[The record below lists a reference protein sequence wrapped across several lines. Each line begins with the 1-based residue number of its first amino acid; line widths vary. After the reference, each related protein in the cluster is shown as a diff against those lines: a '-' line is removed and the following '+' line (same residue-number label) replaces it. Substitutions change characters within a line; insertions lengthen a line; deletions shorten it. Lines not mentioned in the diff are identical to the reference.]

1 MRAAVFPTRSPRVV
15 MQKQFYMFPELRLRL
30 WMYFGFG
37 RPCWGGYWR
46 RGVVFLCFCAPFWAM
61 LHPRWWARHLHLGL
75 CHLPTVVGLSVVA
88 LRWAPART
96 TTRCVSRRLL
106 IGGVG
111 APTVAPGCMFVG
123 APLNKAQQ
131 KIVKHLEAVITDVA
145 GSGDIGP
152 AEMGRTAAKVEGL
165 YS

>member
-1 MRAAVFPTRSPRVV
+1 MNICGMRAAVFPTRSPRVV
-15 MQKQFYMFPELRLRL
+15 MQKQFYMFPGLRLQL

-46 RGVVFLCFCAPFWAM
+46 RGVAFLCFCALFWAM

-106 IGGVG
+106 IWWCWRFLGFI
-111 APTVAPGCMFVG
+111 FVHRRWLLAACLW
-123 APLNKAQQ
+123 APLWTR
-131 KIVKHLEAVITDVA
+131 L
-145 GSGDIGP
+145 S
-152 AEMGRTAAKVEGL
+152 RR
-165 YS
+165 